1 MNKVLVSLLLTLGLT
16 GVAQAAGDAEAGQ
29 GKVAVCG
36 ACHGADG
43 NSPAPNFPKLAG
55 QGERYLLKQLHDI
68 KSGARPVVEM
78 TGMLDNLS
86 EQDMADI
93 AAYFSS
99 QKMSVG
105 AADPKLVERGEALF
119 RGGKLE
125 EGMPSC
131 IGCHSPN
138 GAGLAAAGFPH
149 LGGQHAQYVAKQLT
163 DFREGNRTN
172 DGDAMIMRA
181 IAAKPDILLMDEP
194 FSALDPLARASLQ
207 ETVSLIHKKLGT
219 TIVFVTHDMNEAAKL
234 ACRIGVMHQGRLVQV
249 DTPQDIQNHPAD
261 DYVRSL
267 FGAAQPE
274 NTISA
279 DKVINLYRRLD
290 ADGKARVREYWAQ
303 NRMDV

>member
-16 GVAQAAGDAEAGQ
+16 GVAQAAGDAQAGQ

-36 ACHGADG
+36 ACHGVDG

-68 KSGARPVVEM
+68 KSGNRQVVEM
-78 TGMLDNLS
+78 TGLLDNLS
-86 EQDMADI
+86 DQDMADI

-125 EGMPSC
+125 EGMPAC
-131 IGCHSPN
+131 TGCHSPN
-138 GAGLAAAGFPH
+138 GAGIAAAGFPH

-172 DGDAMIMRA
+172 DGDAMIMRS
-181 IAAKPDILLMDEP
+181 IAAKLSNKDIE
-194 FSALDPLARASLQ
+194 A
-207 ETVSLIHKKLGT
+207 VSSYI
-219 TIVFVTHDMNEAAKL
+219 
-234 ACRIGVMHQGRLVQV
+234 QGL
-249 DTPQDIQNHPAD
+249 H
-261 DYVRSL
+261 
-267 FGAAQPE
+267 
-274 NTISA
+274 
-279 DKVINLYRRLD
+279 
-290 ADGKARVREYWAQ
+290 
-303 NRMDV
+303 

>member
-16 GVAQAAGDAEAGQ
+16 GVAQAAGDAQAGQ

-68 KSGARPVVEM
+68 KSGNRQVVEM

-125 EGMPSC
+125 EGMPAC
-131 IGCHSPN
+131 TGCHSPD

-181 IAAKPDILLMDEP
+181 IAAKLSNKDIE
-194 FSALDPLARASLQ
+194 A
-207 ETVSLIHKKLGT
+207 VSSFI
-219 TIVFVTHDMNEAAKL
+219 
-234 ACRIGVMHQGRLVQV
+234 QGL
-249 DTPQDIQNHPAD
+249 H
-261 DYVRSL
+261 
-267 FGAAQPE
+267 
-274 NTISA
+274 
-279 DKVINLYRRLD
+279 
-290 ADGKARVREYWAQ
+290 
-303 NRMDV
+303 